1 MQAKVPAQTRK
12 PLRHLDHA
20 GSQAV
25 LPNPEKLHAAIHRGT
40 ENASSVHQR
49 NLTGM

>member
-12 PLRHLDHA
+12 PLRYLDHA
-20 GSQAV
+20 WPQAV
-25 LPNPEKLHAAIHRGT
+25 LPNLEKLHAAIHRGT
-40 ENASSVHQR
+40 ENASSAHQR